1 MFISWKT
8 PGECLQNT
16 NNSGQELRNIH
27 LMISTG
33 FQPISE
39 IEYRTILPSNQQAV
53 FDPARHW

>member
-1 MFISWKT
+1 
-8 PGECLQNT
+8 
-16 NNSGQELRNIH
+16 
-27 LMISTG
+27 MISTG